1 MLLIDTLQSFYVEDL
16 KSFFELM
23 LVLTILIDP
32 LQSFVPSLPSSPFT
46 RTKSSCL
53 ADQQKS
59 FGQTDYFRKINY
71 FFPIFFQSCCLID
84 QQKSFG
90 QTDCFSTRKTSS
102 SNMFIQFMNLL
113 IELGHHS
120 HLGKQISSKKEK
132 TT

>member
-1 MLLIDTLQSFYVEDL
+1 MLMLLIDTLQSFYVEDL

-59 FGQTDYFRKINY
+59 FGQTDYFRKMNN
-71 FFPIFFQSCCLID
+71 FF
-84 QQKSFG
+84 
-90 QTDCFSTRKTSS
+90 
-102 SNMFIQFMNLL
+102 
-113 IELGHHS
+113 
-120 HLGKQISSKKEK
+120 
-132 TT
+132 

>member
-1 MLLIDTLQSFYVEDL
+1 MLMLLIDTLQSFYVEDL

-23 LVLTILIDP
+23 LVLAILIDP

-71 FFPIFFQSCCLID
+71 FFYFFL
-84 QQKSFG
+84 K
-90 QTDCFSTRKTSS
+90 
-102 SNMFIQFMNLL
+102 LL
-113 IELGHHS
+113 PD
-120 HLGKQISSKKEK
+120 
-132 TT
+132 